1 MKYSLCNDRD
11 DKYSDYRLLYMQM
24 QRYRTERSFQDAK
37 SEPGMAEYQVRT
49 WMAWHHHMALTMPAL
64 LFMLT
69 MKIENEDD
77 IPLLSCSDIKFILMN
92 TLPQKVKTKQD
103 IASVVIDR
111 HKRRKRDID
120 RFT

>member
-1 MKYSLCNDRD
+1 MSTEPSKNPDGSDVKYSLCNDRD
-11 DKYSDYRLLYMQM
+11 DKYSDYRLLYTQM

-77 IPLLSCSDIKFILMN
+77 IPCFHALILSLF
-92 TLPQKVKTKQD
+92 
-103 IASVVIDR
+103 
-111 HKRRKRDID
+111 
-120 RFT
+120 